1 MLISYVVLQLA
12 ILFKFLATYLTLE
25 SFQLEMN
32 CVYVTFEIR
41 LEREDV
47 EALGALVCRGNQLK
61 FTSV

>member
-1 MLISYVVLQLA
+1 M
-12 ILFKFLATYLTLE
+12 FKFLATYLTLE